1 MKSKVYLDRQEIW
14 FIIGYLAEQVRR
26 NTRFP
31 DAETTFEDLIFE
43 TQEIIDEKSEDDLLW
58 EIEESNFYF
67 QYNGEDV
74 PNMNEMLT
82 RYIRFKNENS
92 GGTDVADIL
101 NKAERIRELV
111 KGYLFEILVFFA
123 NEYGI
128 PKNEEMTQR
137 QSFATSYLLRQL
149 LFFCTQG
156 LQPKSL
162 FSSSSEKT
170 AKLTCDVL
178 DLTFPLCPS
187 LAVHKCS
194 LRVPR
199 RLCNHSLSCD
209 NFSSERSPYRFRLH
223 LLASEVGRLCMTT

>member
-26 NTRFP
+26 NTKFP

-43 TQEIIDEKSEDDLLW
+43 TQEIVDEKSEDDLLW

-74 PNMNEMLT
+74 PNMNEMLAK
-82 RYIRFKNENS
+82 YIRFKNENS

-137 QSFATSYLLRQL
+137 QLGEKILKAFKEMQDIDEEEKIDFELDN
-149 LFFCTQG
+149 
-156 LQPKSL
+156 SL
-162 FSSSSEKT
+162 MEIEKM
-170 AKLTCDVL
+170 
-178 DLTFPLCPS
+178 
-187 LAVHKCS
+187 
-194 LRVPR
+194 
-199 RLCNHSLSCD
+199 
-209 NFSSERSPYRFRLH
+209 Y
-223 LLASEVGRLCMTT
+223 G